1 MDSNY
6 NASSFSGGQN
16 TQFSAA
22 QNHHT
27 VKDPLDY
34 YYKDKGSKSENG
46 GFWKRF
52 IFHEQVQDS
61 EMELQYLNA
70 TKSDH
75 GGTSVGV
82 SDAKLRFLGLKSYG
96 IINIAFISLF
106 LNFVVFF
113 VLFNFAGQLLAF
125 IFSLI
130 MFSHVLFP
138 GYVIYGMKRFTTK
151 KGKFTTKYF
160 YKIKGIWKIFE
171 IIFLSLIGLV
181 TYLTTIDF
189 AIKLALLQQSISNKV
204 ALKLLKIVTSKINFD
219 LLQGMFK
226 VYLLIMLIA
235 LLVYI
240 VMAYLRN
247 KSSIKVQSE
256 IEFEH
261 NKEVKRPAELARI
274 KMGKLKI

>member
-1 MDSNY
+1 MDSNLSS
-6 NASSFSGGQN
+6 SSFNGAQH

-34 YYKDKGSKSENG
+34 YYKDKGGNSENG

-52 IFHEQVQDS
+52 IFHEQVQDT

-96 IINIAFISLF
+96 IINVAFISLV
-106 LNFVVFF
+106 LNILIFF
-113 VLFNFAGQLLAF
+113 ILFNFAGQLLAF

-130 MFSHVLFP
+130 MFIHVLFP

-151 KGKFTTKYF
+151 KGKFTTKY
-160 YKIKGIWKIFE
+160 YQKIKAIWRLFE
-171 IIFLSLIGLV
+171 LIFLSSIGAV
-181 TYLTTIDF
+181 FYLTTINYSQK
-189 AIKLALLQQSISNKV
+189 IELLKGMTTNKV
-204 ALKLLKIVTSKINFD
+204 FLKLIKITTSKINFEQ
-219 LLQGMFK
+219 LQGMFK
-226 VYLLIMLIA
+226 VYLLIMLITF
-235 LLVYI
+235 LVYI
-240 VMAYLRN
+240 IVIYIRK
-247 KSSIKVQSE
+247 KSSHKVQKE

-261 NKEVKRPAELARI
+261 NKEIKRPAELARI
-274 KMGKLKI
+274 RMGKLKN

>member
-106 LNFVVFF
+106 LNFLVFF

-189 AIKLALLQQSISNKV
+189 ATKLTLLQQSISNKV
-204 ALKLLKIVTSKINFD
+204 ALKLLKIITSKINFD

-240 VMAYLRN
+240 VMAYFRN
-247 KSSIKVQSE
+247 KSSIKIQSE

>member
-1 MDSNY
+1 MDSNLS
-6 NASSFSGGQN
+6 ASSFNGAQH

-34 YYKDKGSKSENG
+34 YYKEKGGNSENG

-52 IFHEQVQDS
+52 IFHEQVQDT

-96 IINIAFISLF
+96 IINVAFISLV
-106 LNFVVFF
+106 LNLLIFF
-113 VLFNFAGQLLAF
+113 ILFNFAGQLLAF

-130 MFSHVLFP
+130 MFIHVLFP

-151 KGKFTTKYF
+151 KGKFTTKY
-160 YKIKGIWKIFE
+160 YQKIKAIWRLFE
-171 IIFLSLIGLV
+171 LIFLTSIGAV
-181 TYLTTIDF
+181 FYLTTINYSQK
-189 AIKLALLQQSISNKV
+189 IELLKEMTTNKV
-204 ALKLLKIVTSKINFD
+204 FLKLIKITTSKINFEQ
-219 LLQGMFK
+219 LQGMFK
-226 VYLLIMLIA
+226 VYLLIMLITF
-235 LLVYI
+235 LVYI
-240 VMAYLRN
+240 IVIYIRK
-247 KSSIKVQSE
+247 KSSHKVQKE

-261 NKEVKRPAELARI
+261 NKEIKRPAELARI
-274 KMGKLKI
+274 RMGKLKN

>member
-189 AIKLALLQQSISNKV
+189 ATKLALLQQSISNKV
-204 ALKLLKIVTSKINFD
+204 ALKLLKIITSKINFD

>member
-1 MDSNY
+1 MDSNLSS
-6 NASSFSGGQN
+6 SSFNGAQH

-34 YYKDKGSKSENG
+34 YYKDKGGNSENG

-52 IFHEQVQDS
+52 IFHEQVQDT

-96 IINIAFISLF
+96 IINVAFISLV
-106 LNFVVFF
+106 LNLLIFF
-113 VLFNFAGQLLAF
+113 ILFNFAGQLLAF

-130 MFSHVLFP
+130 MFIHVLFP

-151 KGKFTTKYF
+151 KGKFTTKY
-160 YKIKGIWKIFE
+160 YQKIKAIWRLFE
-171 IIFLSLIGLV
+171 LIFLLSIGAV
-181 TYLTTIDF
+181 FYLTTINYSQK
-189 AIKLALLQQSISNKV
+189 IELLKGMTTNKV
-204 ALKLLKIVTSKINFD
+204 FLKLIKITTSKINFEQ
-219 LLQGMFK
+219 LQGMFK
-226 VYLLIMLIA
+226 VYLLIMLITF
-235 LLVYI
+235 LVYI
-240 VMAYLRN
+240 IVIYIRK
-247 KSSIKVQSE
+247 KSSHKVQKE

-261 NKEVKRPAELARI
+261 NKEIKRPAELARI
-274 KMGKLKI
+274 RMGKLKN

>member
-189 AIKLALLQQSISNKV
+189 ATKLALLQQSISNKV
-204 ALKLLKIVTSKINFD
+204 ALKLLKIITSKINFD

-226 VYLLIMLIA
+226 VYLLTMSIA

-247 KSSIKVQSE
+247 KSSIKVHSE

>member
-1 MDSNY
+1 MDNNY
-6 NASSFSGGQN
+6 NASSFSGAQN

-34 YYKDKGSKSENG
+34 YYKEKGSGSENG

-96 IINIAFISLF
+96 IINVAFISLL
-106 LNFVVFF
+106 LNFLAFF
-113 VLFNFAGQLLAF
+113 ILFNFAGQLLAF
-125 IFSLI
+125 IFSII

-138 GYVIYGMKRFTTK
+138 GFVIYGMKRFTTK

-160 YKIKGIWKIFE
+160 QKIKGIWRIFE
-171 IIFLSLIGLV
+171 IAFITSMCAIAYLS
-181 TYLTTIDF
+181 TIDYQTK
-189 AIKLALLQQSISNKV
+189 ITLLQQTITNKV
-204 ALKLLKIVTSKINFD
+204 LLKLLKMITTKIDFV
-219 LLQGMFK
+219 LIQGMFS
-226 VYLLIMLIA
+226 VYLLVMLIA
-235 LLVYI
+235 FLGYI
-240 VMAYLRN
+240 IMGYIRN
-247 KSSIKVQSE
+247 KKSIKVQEE

-261 NKEVKRPAELARI
+261 NKEIKRPAELARI